1 MHLLILIK
9 EILKLSQKP
18 RNMRTL
24 PLFIIVFI
32 LIPVLSIAQ
41 KYDSELDYM
50 QAEFGKDK
58 RVLVE
63 DFMALTKE
71 EADLFWP
78 AYDAYEKRRQEMG
91 KERWELLKV
100 YLNNYNTINDAEAAD
115 WMNKLFDYQAREGGL
130 LLEYYSKMKTMLGAR
145 RGMQFYQMEIFFAI
159 EIRTAIM
166 EEVPFIGEK

>member
-1 MHLLILIK
+1 MKTLSLLAVFTFC
-9 EILKLSQKP
+9 LS
-18 RNMRTL
+18 
-24 PLFIIVFI
+24 F
-32 LIPVLSIAQ
+32 LSFGQ
-41 KYDSELDYM
+41 KYNSELEYM
-50 QAEFGKDK
+50 QSEFGKDK
-58 RVLVE
+58 KVLVG

-78 AYDAYEKRRQEMG
+78 TYDAYEKRRQEMG
-91 KERWELLKV
+91 RERWDLLQE
-100 YLNNYNTINDAEAAD
+100 YLNNYNTIDDAAAAI
-115 WMNKLFDYQAREGGL
+115 WMDKLFDYQAREGAL